1 MSRAR
6 KKIVLDGIEYFIEAV
21 TEAVTPKKKKGGRP
35 KRKRGPKPKP
45 KAVAKK
51 PVAPKKPEEPL
62 SKKDKAEI
70 QRLSG
75 VKLKDLKN
83 KSPSEQREYLKAKS
97 DIEPDPLPNR
107 RKTGPEGFKPVEQGP
122 LLSKVLLPEKM
133 STAQARRLLM
143 QGKAKV
149 VKDKNGKKKLV
160 STGEYAPARETIAEE
175 MGLSGK
181 GRLPTEADIEKMG
194 GFEIKKHGGKVK
206 RNMSGSINRGEEE
219 ASKAQRGKEK
229 TKSAKVNAEI
239 AKIEAAKANWMEGL
253 TPKARKA
260 WKQIRERDPVATAET
275 TKRHA
280 RNKAKLEEMAE
291 KKKQDFLAD
300 AKKFNKTSYIQG
312 RPRATVRNIKARDVD
327 KERTVRGV
335 GAAKRGF
342 GRATYSD
349 KLY

>member
-149 VKDKNGKKKLV
+149 VKDKNGKRKLV

-181 GRLPTEADIEKMG
+181 GRLPTEADIKEMG
-194 GFEIKKHGGKVK
+194 GFEIKKHGGKVEKRFVGGLVRGGQLLYPLVKKGVQKLLSKEGKISTSKKSKKLSDVADRIGNPRAKKIIEGQIKPKKRINPSDVAIPLGIGATYTASKNLNKKKKTGGKVK
-206 RNMSGSINRGEEE
+206 RNMG
-219 ASKAQRGKEK
+219 
-229 TKSAKVNAEI
+229 
-239 AKIEAAKANWMEGL
+239 GL
-253 TPKARKA
+253 
-260 WKQIRERDPVATAET
+260 
-275 TKRHA
+275 
-280 RNKAKLEEMAE
+280 
-291 KKKQDFLAD
+291 
-300 AKKFNKTSYIQG
+300 
-312 RPRATVRNIKARDVD
+312 
-327 KERTVRGV
+327 VRGV
-335 GAAKRGF
+335 GAAERGF
-342 GRATYSD
+342 GKAKYSD

>member
-45 KAVAKK
+45 KPKAVAKK
-51 PVAPKKPEEPL
+51 PVAPKKPEKPL

-133 STAQARRLLM
+133 STARIRSLIK
-143 QGKAKV
+143 QGKAKYV
-149 VKDKNGKKKLV
+149 IDKNGKRKLV
-160 STGEYAPARETIAEE
+160 STGEFAPVDAAEE
-175 MGLSGK
+175 MGLR
-181 GRLPTEADIEKMG
+181 GRGSLPTEDELREMG
-194 GFEIKKHGGKVK
+194 GFEGLKHGGKVK
-206 RNMSGSINRGEEE
+206 RNMSG
-219 ASKAQRGKEK
+219 
-229 TKSAKVNAEI
+229 
-239 AKIEAAKANWMEGL
+239 
-253 TPKARKA
+253 P
-260 WKQIRERDPVATAET
+260 
-275 TKRHA
+275 
-280 RNKAKLEEMAE
+280 
-291 KKKQDFLAD
+291 
-300 AKKFNKTSYIQG
+300 
-312 RPRATVRNIKARDVD
+312 
-327 KERTVRGV
+327 VRGV

-349 KLY
+349 KWY